1 MRNCSTIF
9 PVGLIALLLVSAAIY
24 RGGFEVER
32 ASAHPENRFTGTI
45 KPFLQKHCL
54 QCHGSTSPDAEFD
67 LSVYTSEAAVLKDV
81 AHLDLLIQRLKA
93 EEMPPRKAKSR
104 PTAEERRE
112 VVAWFADLREREM
125 KRNAGDP
132 GVVLARRLSN
142 AEYNYTIR
150 DLTGVDIKPTR
161 EFPVDPANTAGFD
174 NSGETL
180 VMSPALL
187 NKYLKAAHEV
197 ASHMFLKPEGFA
209 FAPHP
214 MLVETDHDKYCV
226 SHIIDFYHRQNI
238 DYADY
243 FQAAWR
249 YKHRSALDKP
259 KASLADIAA
268 EDKVSAK
275 YLATIWAT
283 LEDKADVGP
292 AVKLQTM

>member
-1 MRNCSTIF
+1 MRNCSTVF

-24 RGGFEVER
+24 RGGFEAER
-32 ASAHPENRFTGTI
+32 ALAQPENRFAGTI

-54 QCHGSTSPDAEFD
+54 ECHGSTSPEAEFD

-93 EEMPPRKAKSR
+93 EEMPPKKAKSR

-150 DLTGVDIKPTR
+150 DLTGVDIRPTR

-174 NSGETL
+174 NSGESL
-180 VMSPALL
+180 AMSPALL
-187 NKYLKAAHEV
+187 NKYL
-197 ASHMFLKPEGFA
+197 
-209 FAPHP
+209 
-214 MLVETDHDKYCV
+214 
-226 SHIIDFYHRQNI
+226 R
-238 DYADY
+238 
-243 FQAAWR
+243 R
-249 YKHRSALDKP
+249 
-259 KASLADIAA
+259 LA
-268 EDKVSAK
+268 KWP
-275 YLATIWAT
+275 TTWC
-283 LEDKADVGP
+283 
-292 AVKLQTM
+292 